1 LGDKNVGQK
10 NLSIEIK
17 VLKTLATE
25 KAYLELLPR
34 FEQASGHRVTTR
46 YGGTVDVRNW
56 LNAGEPFDLAIAA
69 SSVIDAFTASGAIV
83 PGSRVDVAASGVGVA
98 VRKGAVKPDIST
110 PEAFKSALLAAK
122 SVGYSTGPSGEY
134 FLRLL
139 DRTGLSDRVRSK
151 LRQIPAGGFVGTLV
165 ANGDADI
172 GVQQVSE
179 LATFA
184 GVDYIGPLPGDLQ
197 MTTIFAGGISTT
209 AQQPEAAREL
219 VQFLAAPEAAS
230 TFRKFGLE
238 PARR

>member
-1 LGDKNVGQK
+1 LITK
-10 NLSIEIK
+10 NLGVEIK

-56 LNAGEPFDLAIAA
+56 LAAREPFDLAIAA
-69 SSVIDAFTASGAIV
+69 SIVIDAFTAAGAIV
-83 PGSRVDVAASGVGVA
+83 PGSRIDIATSGVGVA
-98 VRKGAVKPDIST
+98 VRKGAVKPNIST
-110 PEAFKSALLAAK
+110 PEVFKAALLAAK

-139 DRTGLSDRVRSK
+139 DRIGLADSIKPK
-151 LRQIPAGGFVGTLV
+151 LKQIPAGGFVGTLV
-165 ANGDADI
+165 ADGDAEI

-179 LATFA
+179 LATFP

-197 MTTIFAGGISTT
+197 MTTIFAGGVST
-209 AQQPEAAREL
+209 AARQSDAAQEL
-219 VQFLAAPEAAS
+219 AKFLAAPEAAAS
-230 TFRKFGLE
+230 FRKFGLE

>member
-1 LGDKNVGQK
+1 MSV
-10 NLSIEIK
+10 EIK

-56 LNAGEPFDLAIAA
+56 LSAGEPFDLAIAA
-69 SSVIDAFTASGAIV
+69 STLIDAFTGSGAIV
-83 PGSRVDVAASGVGVA
+83 LGSRVDVATSGVGVA
-98 VRKGAVKPDIST
+98 VRKGSTKPDIST
-110 PEAFKSALLAAK
+110 PGAFKNALLAAQ

-139 DRTGLSDRVRSK
+139 DHVGLADRARPK
-151 LRQIPAGGFVGTLV
+151 LKQIPAGGFVGTLV
-165 ANGDADI
+165 ADGDAEI
-172 GVQQVSE
+172 GVQQISE
-179 LATFA
+179 LATFP

-197 MTTIFAGGISTT
+197 MTTIFAGGIST
-209 AQQPEAAREL
+209 AARQPDAAREL
-219 VQFLAAPEAAS
+219 VSFLAAPEAAVS
-230 TFRKFGLE
+230 FRKFGLE